1 MSEIRDM
8 VAYDDIVIG
17 EDFNSRKSFREFVK
31 KAFNTDAEGHS
42 TLEAEDMLKKV
53 LSPQE
58 MLILDKLKEL
68 ASSIAKHGLLQPLIV
83 REGGPTKTDGK
94 RRYFLIAGE
103 RRYRA
108 VGLIR
113 ETDSSK
119 FRQVEIKLKKC
130 NADDSAL
137 YNFEENLKRD
147 DLTPMEVALNIE
159 KFMSLGKLTQA
170 QVAKKIDKSE
180 PYVSQHLAL
189 LKAAPEVRAAV
200 EKGDIT
206 ATHVRE
212 MSALPPATQAE
223 VLKTVEGKKTK
234 GQKTSVADV
243 KVEADKHKKA
253 LGIKQ
258 TRERKPKDGDPVY
271 DVEKVKAA
279 KEIIGDRDI
288 AVRPKKALLEQYG
301 TLSQRL
307 GNPNISEATTVTT
320 KAKIAA
326 LEYCMG
332 VRDTL

>member
-17 EDFNSRKSFREFVK
+17 DDFNSRTSFREFVK
-31 KAFNTDAEGHS
+31 KAFTPGADGRTVLKS
-42 TLEAEDMLKKV
+42 EAELKKV
-53 LSPQE
+53 LSEPE
-58 MLILDKLKEL
+58 MKILGKLKEL
-68 ASSIAKHGLLQPLIV
+68 AASIKENGLLQPLVV
-83 REGGPTKTDGK
+83 REGGPAKTDGK

-113 ETDSSK
+113 EEDPAK

-130 NADDSAL
+130 NAEDSVL
-137 YNFEENLKRD
+137 LNWIENCQRD
-147 DLTPMEVALNIE
+147 DLAPMEVARGIE
-159 KFMSLGKLTQA
+159 KVMSLGKMTQSQA
-170 QVAKKIDKSE
+170 AKKINKSE

-189 LKAAPEVRAAV
+189 LRAAPEVQAAV
-200 EKGDIT
+200 EKGDLT

-212 MSALPPATQAE
+212 MSALPAGKQVE
-223 VLKTVEGKKTK
+223 VLKAVEENKAK
-234 GQKTSVADV
+234 GQKTSVANV
-243 KVEADKHKKA
+243 KVEADKQKKT

-258 TRERKPKDGDPVY
+258 TRERKPKAGDPVY

-288 AVRPKKALLEQYG
+288 ALRPKKALLEQYG
-301 TLSQRL
+301 ALSQRL

-326 LEYCMG
+326 IEYCLG
-332 VRDTL
+332 VRDAL